1 MAKQFEIRNKHIED
15 KHPTTIASEVIS
27 RPMTPEDW
35 EKYGPAKVKKPVNS
49 FIKRKEIEK
58 PMEPK
63 ISKVEPNTSKAK
75 KKPGI
80 KFDTGL
86 VIALIKKHGLDD
98 AGRQEIAKELK
109 VYPSD
114 LNRIIAQKRIQDAIK
129 EGGLS
134 INTNTSAT
142 NNSKKQLIEDIAK
155 ELKVSE
161 EPKQSNPKV
170 ELHMNLCADL
180 HETYVAKN
188 TAYGDSFSVTFK
200 EFGII
205 SALTRMSDKWN
216 RIKALAA
223 GARNDVNDESL
234 EDSLMDLA
242 NYCTMTVMELKESM
256 AGIW

>member
-1 MAKQFEIRNKHIED
+1 MARQFEIRNKHIEAR
-15 KHPTTIASEVIS
+15 HPTTISSEVIS

-35 EKYGPAKVKKPVNS
+35 EKYGPKIDKQRRISYRLHSLYEKNRKKEAEPVKKQSKTFETKKV
-49 FIKRKEIEK
+49 IE
-58 PMEPK
+58 
-63 ISKVEPNTSKAK
+63 
-75 KKPGI
+75 
-80 KFDTGL
+80 
-86 VIALIKKHGLDD
+86 LIKKYSLDD
-98 AGRQEIAKELK
+98 AGKKEIAKELK
-109 VYPSD
+109 AYPSD
-114 LNRIIAQKRIQDAIK
+114 LNRILAQKRIQDAIK
-129 EGGLS
+129 EAGLS

-142 NNSKKQLIEDIAK
+142 NSSKKQLIEDIAK

-170 ELHMNLCADL
+170 ELHMNLCANL

-234 EDSLMDLA
+234 EDSLMDMA
-242 NYCTMTVMELKESM
+242 NYCTMTVMELREL
-256 AGIW
+256 